1 MQFAHVAVRA
11 GFGTAAAGRIS
22 RVRLR
27 WGDALNM
34 CLGTAA
40 LLCCAHRRIQ
50 QLEARS
56 EALEAKLDASNCE
69 SGQAMRL
76 ANRQECEVAALAADL
91 EALQRQLQKQQQDAE
106 AETEALQAQLQQQR
120 QQARAEADA
129 LQQQL
134 EAARQEVRGSEA
146 AAADEQIRS
155 RDMQMTCSRQ
165 MHELELRVQEA
176 IRQAQSADRERQQLD
191 THVAA
196 AEVGSNLGS

>member
-1 MQFAHVAVRA
+1 MYL
-11 GFGTAAAGRIS
+11 S
-22 RVRLR
+22 
-27 WGDALNM
+27 
-34 CLGTAA
+34 
-40 LLCCAHRRIQ
+40 CCAHRRVQ

-56 EALEAKLDASNCE
+56 EALEAKLDASTCE
-69 SGQAMRL
+69 SGQALRL

-91 EALQRQLQKQQQDAE
+91 EALQRQLQTQQQDAGNE
-106 AETEALQAQLQQQR
+106 REVLQVQLQQQR
-120 QQARAEADA
+120 QQAHAEVEA

-134 EAARQEVRGSEA
+134 EAARQEVRGSDA

-176 IRQAQSADRERQQLD
+176 IRQAQSADRERQQLE

-196 AEVGSNLGS
+196 AEVGCYLSSQ